1 MKYTYHHKI
10 VIIDLRFTD
19 VELDMSYVIEA
30 DSNAYNPIIRG
41 HLMHHTIALLSKL
54 HLASNEEYFNMMN
67 ELENY
72 FQTISPPII
81 TKEYSNLYKVR
92 INDNTIV
99 DFYIK
104 LN

>member
-10 VIIDLRFTD
+10 VITDLRFTN
-19 VELDMSYVIEA
+19 VKLDMSYVIEA

-41 HLMHHTIALLSKL
+41 HLIHHTIALLSEL
-54 HLASNEEYFNMMN
+54 HITSNKENSNILE

-72 FQTISPPII
+72 FQTISPPLV
-81 TKEYSNLYKVR
+81 TKDYSNLYQIKVK
-92 INDNTIV
+92 NDIII